1 MKKAELK
8 KEWLTSN
15 AITAFAGALFVAYGW
30 HISDDTIKLPFNL
43 TLPGLPDCVYFALG
57 SLLFV
62 LAFVLLSGSIVPALR
77 PWAFRTGSSFSPIFG
92 LLAWV
97 AFTLGWVSVIP
108 VLQEVNQW
116 WSEVLYWGGFAFLL
130 FLALRLIF
138 LAVQLF
144 FSGSYRSKSD
154 DDDPKLT
161 EGPSLRAALF
171 VSGFVLF
178 ICILG
183 RISSGQSPEEDD

>member
-1 MKKAELK
+1 MTPHDETKPTSTLTSEVKRMKKAEVE

-108 VLQEVNQW
+108 VLQEINQL
-116 WSEVLYWGGFAFLL
+116 WSKFYTGAASRSCCSLH
-130 FLALRLIF
+130 
-138 LAVQLF
+138 
-144 FSGSYRSKSD
+144 SGS
-154 DDDPKLT
+154 
-161 EGPSLRAALF
+161 
-171 VSGFVLF
+171 
-178 ICILG
+178 
-183 RISSGQSPEEDD
+183 SS